1 MALSSRSRRFVI
13 VVAHVVLLAYFFQ
26 ISAIDHW
33 HSHVGDVVGVPNSNA
48 HVMHCHGAASGCADG
63 ATDSPVVDATALIPI
78 PPASLYQAF
87 DLAVATPGSVFLA
100 SPDQPPRA
108 A

>member
-1 MALSSRSRRFVI
+1 MALSSHSTRFVI

-33 HSHVGDVVGVPNSNA
+33 HSHVGDIVGVEGTNA
-48 HVMHCHGAASGCADG
+48 HVMHCHGAGGGCADG
-63 ATDSPVVDATALIPI
+63 ATDSPFIDATALILI
-78 PPASLYQAF
+78 PPAPLSEAIEPSF
-87 DLAVATPGSVFLA
+87 AIPGAVYLA